1 MRKPKLREL
10 LEAVR
15 SVLSRPFT
23 LPFPAK
29 PSPAPPAYRGKG
41 KFNEDECI
49 ACGACAEI
57 CPAGAIE
64 VIDRPGLQPPT
75 RTLTR
80 RDDRCVFC
88 GQCVALC
95 TTKKGIECTN
105 EYDLA
110 TFDRETCAVSVQK
123 ELALCDKC
131 GAVITTHAHLRWIAR
146 QLGTKRYA
154 NPTLILTAERE
165 LGLVGHEPVRPADL
179 PVGRSDILRVLCT
192 ECRREVVLR
201 EIWG

>member
-10 LEAVR
+10 AEAIR
-15 SVLSRPFT
+15 SLVSRPYT
-23 LPFPAK
+23 HRFPAE
-29 PSPAPPAYRGKG
+29 PSPPPPAFRGKG
-41 KFNEDECI
+41 RFNEEECI
-49 ACGACAEI
+49 GCGACAEI

-64 VIDRPGLQPPT
+64 VIDRPQATPPT
-75 RTLTR
+75 RILIR

-88 GQCVALC
+88 GQCQALC
-95 TTKKGIECTN
+95 TTGKGIECTN

-110 TFDRETCAVSVQK
+110 TFDRETCAVSVEK
-123 ELALCDKC
+123 ELVLCDKC
-131 GAVITTHAHLRWIAR
+131 GAVITTRDHLNWVAR

-154 NPTLILTAERE
+154 NPTLIITAERE
-165 LGLVGHEPVRPADL
+165 LGVVRHEAPRPADL
-179 PVGRSDILRVLCT
+179 PADRSDILRVLCA

>member
-10 LEAVR
+10 VEAVR
-15 SVLSRPFT
+15 AVVAGPYT
-23 LPFPAK
+23 YPFPAK

-49 ACGACAEI
+49 GCGACAEV

-64 VIDRPGLQPPT
+64 VIDDPQASPPT
-75 RTLTR
+75 RTLIR

-88 GQCVALC
+88 GQCQALC
-95 TTKKGIECTN
+95 TTGKGIECTN

-110 TFDRETCAVSVQK
+110 TFDRATCAVEVKK
-123 ELALCDKC
+123 ELVLCEMCND
-131 GAVITTHAHLRWIAR
+131 VITARDHLRWIAGK
-146 QLGTKRYA
+146 LGTKRYA

-165 LGLVGHEPVRPADL
+165 FGLIGDESQRKDDVPT
-179 PVGRSDILRVLCT
+179 GRSDILRVLCT
-192 ECRREVVLR
+192 ECRREVLLR